1 LVPRTRPRI
10 RLARPD
16 DLACLAAIETAA
28 EQLFVDFG
36 IELPADS
43 VTEAWVF
50 EEACMEQRLLL
61 AVDDGDLPVG
71 FSVLEIVDGD
81 VYIDEVDVH
90 PAHGRRGIGA
100 GLVKAS
106 CDWAVAHGYRAI
118 TLTTWRDVPWNG
130 PFYRKMGFEEVPDG
144 ALGPQLAAVR
154 KAEAA
159 RGLETQY
166 ARCAMRRRLIE

>member
-1 LVPRTRPRI
+1 MARARI

-16 DLACLAAIETAA
+16 DLSLLAAIETAA

-36 IELPADS
+36 IDLPADS
-43 VTEAWVF
+43 VTEAWAF

-61 AVDDGDLPVG
+61 AVDEVDAPVG

-90 PAHGRRGIGA
+90 PAHGRQGIGA

-106 CDWAVAHGYRAI
+106 CDWALAHGYRAI

-130 PFYRKMGFEEVPDG
+130 PFYRRMGFEEVAD
-144 ALGPQLAAVR
+144 ATLGPQLAAVR
-154 KAEAA
+154 KAEAT
-159 RGLETQY
+159 RGLEKQY
-166 ARCAMRRRLIE
+166 ARCAMRRVLLP

>member
-1 LVPRTRPRI
+1 VTI

-16 DLACLAAIETAA
+16 DLSFLAPIETAA

-43 VTEAWVF
+43 VTEAWFF
-50 EEACMEQRLLL
+50 EEACMEQRLLM
-61 AVDDGDLPVG
+61 AVDAADRPVG

-90 PAHGRRGIGA
+90 PAHGRRGLGTA
-100 GLVKAS
+100 LVRAS
-106 CDWAVAHGYRAI
+106 CDWARAHGYQAI

-130 PFYRKMGFEEVPDG
+130 PFYRRLGFEEVAES
-144 ALGPQLAAVR
+144 ALSPGLAAIR
-154 KAEAA
+154 AEERR
-159 RGLETQY
+159 RGLEKQY
-166 ARCAMRRRLIE
+166 PRCAMRRRLLATRAD

>member
-1 LVPRTRPRI
+1 VPI

-16 DLACLAAIETAA
+16 DLSLLVPIEKAA
-28 EQLFVDFG
+28 EHLFVDFG

-43 VTEAWVF
+43 VTEPWAF

-61 AVDDGDLPVG
+61 AVDDADRPVG

-90 PAHGRRGIGA
+90 PSHGRRGLGTA
-100 GLVKAS
+100 LVRAS
-106 CDWAVAHGYRAI
+106 CDWALAHGYQAI

-130 PFYRKMGFEEVPDG
+130 RFYRNLGFEEVADA
-144 ALGPQLAAVR
+144 ALGPGLAAIR
-154 KAEAA
+154 AEERR

-166 ARCAMRRRLIE
+166 ARCAMRRRLLVSR